1 MQHLLTNLD
10 DDLATWLKA
19 HGQPGYRAGQVR
31 RWLFARR
38 TSSFAEMTDLPQSL
52 REELAAD
59 FTIWSST
66 IARHTQAADGTE
78 KLLLTLADGGQI
90 ECVLLRDDFE
100 TALPEREGQGERA
113 PSATRNRETSPQNS
127 RPSSPVGR
135 RTICISTQVGCGM
148 GCVFCA
154 SGLEGLQRNL
164 TTGEIVEQMLRLQL
178 LLKTDERLSHIVV
191 MGMGEPLANLDALLP
206 ALQEATREDGLGIS
220 ARRITISTVG
230 LTKAMRRLAETN
242 PRFRLAVS
250 LHAPNDPLR
259 QKIVPV
265 SEKIPLADVITEAD
279 NYFERSGRQLT
290 FEYVLLA
297 GVNDSPGHAADLA
310 QLLAGRTAMLNVIPY
325 NPVAGLPYAT
335 PTATAQRAFRQI
347 LESRGLNVHFRHRKG
362 DAIDAA
368 CGQLRRRA
376 NADLLTVVGDARQ
389 GDKET
394 GRRGDS

>member
-10 DDLATWLKA
+10 DVLATWLKA
-19 HGQPGYRAGQVR
+19 HAQPSYRAGQVR

-38 TSSFAEMTDLPQSL
+38 ATSFTEMTDLPQTL
-52 REELAAD
+52 RDEMSAE

-100 TALPEREGQGERA
+100 SPLPGSEGQGEGSPPDA
-113 PSATRNRETSPQNS
+113 RNRQAATQNH
-127 RPSSPVGR
+127 PPNTTAGR

-178 LLKTDERLSHIVV
+178 LLEPDERLSHIVV

-206 ALQEATREDGLGIS
+206 ALDEATREDGLGIS

-230 LTKAMRRLAETN
+230 LTKAMRRLADAN
-242 PRFRLAVS
+242 PRYRLAVS
-250 LHAPNDPLR
+250 LHAPNDQLR
-259 QKIVPV
+259 QTIVPV
-265 SEKIPLADVITEAD
+265 SDKIPLADVIAEAD

-297 GVNDSPGHAADLA
+297 GINDSPAHAAELA
-310 QLLAGRTAMLNVIPY
+310 RLLSGRTAMLNVIPY

-335 PTATAQRAFRQI
+335 PSLNAQRAFRQI
-347 LESRGLNVHFRHRKG
+347 LESRGLNIHFRHRKG

-376 NADLLTVVGDARQ
+376 NAEPSKAIAGSSEI
-389 GDKET
+389 DK
-394 GRRGDS
+394 